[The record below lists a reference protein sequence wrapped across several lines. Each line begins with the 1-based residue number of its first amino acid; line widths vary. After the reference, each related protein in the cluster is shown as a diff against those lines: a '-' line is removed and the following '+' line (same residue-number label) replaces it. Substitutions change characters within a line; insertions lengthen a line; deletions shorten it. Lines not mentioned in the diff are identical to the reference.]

1 MLTSGRFSVIS
12 ASSFCSSANGCSLL
26 IGLCSQAVRLALEEK
41 GISWKSRP
49 IILNELVREGDNFK
63 PEYLRINPKGW
74 YLPLFITASPFT
86 TAG

>member
-1 MLTSGRFSVIS
+1 MNNIKH
-12 ASSFCSSANGCSLL
+12 ASEFKLYHYHES
-26 IGLCSQAVRLALEEK
+26 LCSQAVRLALEEK